1 MTCLVIVLH
10 LFHTYQLVPPSL
22 IDLWQRM
29 PFQHY
34 IFHFIIIIVMVLVF
48 LLCVYICFDMPC
60 TFCVCISILVYI
72 YINKITYFPI
82 WITLCI
88 FGMQLI
94 SYNMVCSSILESQG
108 KGLLVKNISNIFL
121 MSCCPSHIQE
131 DLGRGL
137 SRKPCKEGYQRAQA
151 HPSQPS

>member
-1 MTCLVIVLH
+1 MLSHSSSSLPHIPTSASITNWFVTKDALSTLRFPFHYYYCDGLGFPFVCLH
-10 LFHTYQLVPPSL
+10 LLRHALYF
-22 IDLWQRM
+22 LWM
-29 PFQHY
+29 DFY
-34 IFHFIIIIVMVLVF
+34 
-48 LLCVYICFDMPC
+48 PC
-60 TFCVCISILVYI
+60 LYI

-131 DLGRGL
+131 DLGRRL